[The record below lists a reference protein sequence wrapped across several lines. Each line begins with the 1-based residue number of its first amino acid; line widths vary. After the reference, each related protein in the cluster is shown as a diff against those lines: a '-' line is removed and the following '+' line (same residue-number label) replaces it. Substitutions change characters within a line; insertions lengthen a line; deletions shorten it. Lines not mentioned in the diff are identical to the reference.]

1 MIRVALIAG
10 TYRPDRCGVAQY
22 TARLRASLSAFGIQT
37 LVLTSRDAAR
47 LAADPEVWGVVR
59 SWKPADLVP
68 LARAVHATQAD
79 ILHIQHAAGTYG
91 FRRAPFLLS
100 LLLRATGWRGPIVTT
115 VHEYG
120 WWEWQ
125 PRAIPARPL
134 EWVKQ

>member
-10 TYRPDRCGVAQY
+10 PYRPDRCGMAQY

-47 LAADPEVWGVVR
+47 LAADQEVWGVVR

-125 PRAIPARPL
+125 PRAIPA
-134 EWVKQ
+134 